1 MSMRQSDMSPGGA
14 VMGGQEKV
22 LVAWSGGKDSAL
34 AVCEIKKSGRYGIE
48 SFFCTLTEPFDRVS
62 MHGVRRTLI
71 ERQAL
76 AIGCTLTEVF
86 IPYPCSNESYES
98 LMTDALLPHR
108 DSGIQK
114 VVFGDI
120 FLEDIRKYREGQM
133 KKIGMSCLFPLW
145 GKDSLV
151 LARSFVDAGFR
162 AVITCVDSTR
172 LDRTYVGRIM
182 DHAFLGDLPEGV
194 DPSGENGE
202 FHTFVFDG
210 PLFGQPVSFKIGEI
224 RLREERFYFC
234 DLIPA

>member
-1 MSMRQSDMSPGGA
+1 MSPGDA
-14 VMGGQEKV
+14 VMEKQEKV

-34 AVCEIKKSGRYGIE
+34 AVHEIKKSGRYEIA
-48 SFFCTLTEPFDRVS
+48 SLFCTLTEDFDRVS

-76 AIGCTLTEVF
+76 NIGCTLTEVF

-98 LMTDALLPHR
+98 RMTGALLPCR

-162 AVITCVDSTR
+162 AVITCVDSTL

-182 DHAFLGDLPEGV
+182 DHAFLDDLPEGV

-202 FHTFVFDG
+202 YHTFVFDG
-210 PLFGQPVSFKIGEI
+210 PLFRQPVSFETGEI
-224 RLREERFYFC
+224 RLRDERFYFC

>member
-1 MSMRQSDMSPGGA
+1 MEK
-14 VMGGQEKV
+14 QERV
-22 LVAWSGGKDSAL
+22 LAAWSGGKDSAL
-34 AVCEIKKSGRYGIE
+34 AVHEIRKSGLYEIE
-48 SFFCTLTEPFDRVS
+48 SLFCTLAEDFDRVS
-62 MHGVRRTLI
+62 MHGVRRILI

-76 AIGCTLTEVF
+76 AIGYPLTKVF

-98 LMTDALLPHR
+98 RMTGALLPHR

-120 FLEDIRKYREGQM
+120 FLEDIKKYREDQM

-145 GKDSLV
+145 GKDSRMLP
-151 LARSFVDAGFR
+151 RSFVDAGFR
-162 AVITCVDSTR
+162 AMITCVDSTR

-182 DHAFLGDLPEGV
+182 DHAFLDDLPEGV

-210 PLFGQPVSFKIGEI
+210 PLLRQPVSFETGEI
-224 RLREERFYFC
+224 RLRDERFYFC

>member
-1 MSMRQSDMSPGGA
+1 MEK
-14 VMGGQEKV
+14 QERV

-34 AVCEIKKSGRYGIE
+34 AVHELKKSGLYEIE
-48 SFFCTLTEPFDRVS
+48 ALLCTLTEDFDRVS
-62 MHGVRRTLI
+62 MHGVRRILI
-71 ERQAL
+71 ERQAA
-76 AIGCTLTEVF
+76 AIGCPLKKVF

-98 LMTDALLPHR
+98 VMKDALLPYR

-114 VVFGDI
+114 VAFGDI
-120 FLEDIRKYREGQM
+120 FLEDIKRYREDQM
-133 KKIGMSCLFPLW
+133 KKTGMACLFPLW
-145 GKDSLV
+145 GRDSRM
-151 LARSFVDAGFR
+151 LARSFINAGFR

-182 DHAFLGDLPEGV
+182 DHAFLEGLPEGV

-210 PLFGQPVSFKIGEI
+210 PFFRQPVSFETGEI
-224 RLREERFYFC
+224 RLRDERFYFC

>member
-1 MSMRQSDMSPGGA
+1 
-14 VMGGQEKV
+14 MGKQGRV
-22 LVAWSGGKDSAL
+22 LVAWSGGKDSVL
-34 AVCEIKKSGRYGIE
+34 AAHEIKKSGLYEIA
-48 SFFCTLTEPFDRVS
+48 SLFCTLTENFDRVS
-62 MHGVRRTLI
+62 MHGVRRVLI

-76 AIGCTLTEVF
+76 AIGYPLTKVF

-98 LMTDALLPHR
+98 LMTGALLPHR
-108 DSGIQK
+108 DSGIRK

-120 FLEDIRKYREGQM
+120 FLEDIRKYREDQM

-145 GKDSLV
+145 GRDSLV

-172 LDRTYVGRIM
+172 LDRRHVGRIM
-182 DHAFLGDLPEGV
+182 DHAFLDDLPEGV

-210 PLFGQPVSFKIGEI
+210 PLLRRPVSFEKGEI
-224 RLREERFYFC
+224 RLRDERFYFC

>member
-1 MSMRQSDMSPGGA
+1 
-14 VMGGQEKV
+14 MGIQEQV
-22 LVAWSGGKDSAL
+22 LVAWSGGKDSTL
-34 AVCEIKKSGRYGIE
+34 AVHEIKKSGRYEIA
-48 SFFCTLTEPFDRVS
+48 SLFCTLTEDFDRVS

-76 AIGCTLTEVF
+76 AIGYPLTKVF

-98 LMTDALLPHR
+98 LMTGALLPQR

-120 FLEDIRKYREGQM
+120 FLEDIRKYREDQM

-145 GKDSLV
+145 GKDSLM

-172 LDRTYVGRIM
+172 LDRTYVGRVM
-182 DHAFLGDLPEGV
+182 DHAFLDGLPEGV

-210 PLFGQPVSFKIGEI
+210 PLFRQPVSFESGEI
-224 RLREERFYFC
+224 RLRDERFYFC